1 MYFWRLILNMKVTC
15 IPTACFAF
23 SNFLLS
29 VFLSILKWWHRHD
42 GHLYTYCLLYSFSI
56 CRKCLLFQFLG
67 YGIGTQ
73 ILILR
78 EIQKKRITGWKNS
91 HNLLKNIL
99 FQLNF
104 QNEGNLYANCLF
116 YVLSFYVACLF
127 FFLWHAYAHS
137 HPKRKSKWT
146 NQCLKK

>member
-42 GHLYTYCLLYSFSI
+42 GHLCAYWLLHIFTI

-67 YGIGTQ
+67 YGIGMQ
-73 ILILR
+73 ILI
-78 EIQKKRITGWKNS
+78 ETEVQKKCIAGWKNG

-104 QNEGNLYANCLF
+104 QDEGQLLVLYSLLRYMPSF
-116 YVLSFYVACLF
+116 SVLR
-127 FFLWHAYAHS
+127 LWHRYAHS
-137 HPKRKSKWT
+137 HFKRSSKWI
-146 NQCLKK
+146 NQSLKK